1 VNPRWKYP
9 RGFLIGAKTMRSVD
23 HSFYNS
29 AKWRQ
34 VAADYKKSVH
44 GLCERCKKKGLY
56 VPAKIVHHKIHLNES
71 NVNNPSVTYNFDN
84 LEALCLGC
92 HNAIHMS
99 NGKRYTFDKA
109 TGEMF
114 IKSDL

>member
-1 VNPRWKYP
+1 
-9 RGFLIGAKTMRSVD
+9 MRSVD

-84 LEALCLGC
+84 LEALCQDC
-92 HNAIHMS
+92 HNAEHIGS
-99 NGKRYTFDKA
+99 GRRYKFSKS
-109 TGEMF
+109 GELT
-114 IKSDL
+114 IKPDPLVSD